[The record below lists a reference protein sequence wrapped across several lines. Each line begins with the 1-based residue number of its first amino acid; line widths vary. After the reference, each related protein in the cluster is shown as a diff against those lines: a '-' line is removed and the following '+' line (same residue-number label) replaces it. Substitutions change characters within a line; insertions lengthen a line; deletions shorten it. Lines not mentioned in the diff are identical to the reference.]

1 MPFVSAAEAP
11 NAHLVEV
18 PFDGPIPADGVHRLP
33 LVGTPSMRHVLL
45 EFPPGFA
52 TTPHRHPGAGE
63 SFLILGG
70 SGWFTIDGERYEALP
85 GRLLWA
91 PTDEVHAI
99 EAGPDGLRFMASV
112 GPNEDRPDE
121 EILVTEGTGGSA
133 G

>member
-18 PFDGPIPADGVHRLP
+18 PFDGPVPAQGVDRRP

-45 EFPPGFA
+45 AFAPGFR
-52 TTPHRHPGAGE
+52 TIPHRHPGAGE

-70 SGWFTIDGERYEALP
+70 SGWFTIGGERLEARP

-91 PTDEVHAI
+91 PTNEVHAI
-99 EAGPDGLRFMASV
+99 EAGPEGLRFMASV

-121 EILVTEGTGGSA
+121 EIPVPGETA